1 MRISSLLILSMF
13 LLFIHA
19 MAQEP
24 YQGTLDIY
32 HNGWIDLNKN
42 GVTDPYENPS
52 QPVELRIDNLLQQ
65 MTLEEKTCQLATL
78 YGFRRVL
85 KDALPTEAWKDEVW
99 KDGIGAIDEHLNS
112 YPGWFNEII
121 DTIYTRSIPDHNWAM
136 NEVQRFFIEETRL
149 GIPVDFTNEGIRGVE
164 AWEATNFPTQ
174 LGLGHTWNRE
184 LVKEIGRITGKE
196 ARALGYT
203 NVYSPILDVGYDQR
217 WGRMEEVYGESPF
230 LVAELGISMTTGLQ
244 ENYQVASTAKHF
256 AIYSAPKGGREWM
269 VRTDPKTGLR
279 ETHDIFLYPFRRVV
293 GEAGLLG
300 IMSSYNDYDGV
311 PVSGS
316 SHYLIDLLRK
326 EYGFRGYVVS
336 DSDALEYL
344 WSKHHVAANYKEAVR
359 QAIEAGMNVRCT
371 FTPPADFIEP
381 LRELVRDGDLPMDT
395 LDSRV
400 RDVLR
405 VKFLT
410 GIFDHPYI
418 KDTGAALE
426 IVNCEDHRE
435 VSLQASR
442 ESMVLLKNEGNL
454 LPLDME
460 SIRKIA
466 VIGPNADEDS
476 YARTHY
482 GPQMMEVVTVLEG
495 IREKAGNDVEVLYAK
510 GCEVTDANWP
520 ESEIFPELPTQ
531 DEQKEIDRAVEL
543 ARQSDVA
550 ILVIGGSVKTCG
562 ESFSRTSLDL
572 PGHQKR
578 LVQEVHAT
586 GTPCVVVLING
597 RPLSINWT
605 DRYIPAILE
614 AWYPGSQG
622 GTAVADVLFGDYN
635 PGGKLTVTFP
645 RTVGQVPMNFPTKPM
660 ANSDT
665 GVPRARV
672 NGVIYPFGYG
682 LSYTTFEYG
691 NLEIS
696 PVKQS
701 PDGTVTVSF
710 EVTNKGSVK
719 GDEVVQVYINDVVS
733 SVTTY
738 EKVLR
743 GFERVPLEPGETK
756 KVRFTIEPDD
766 IALWNRDMERVIEP
780 GEFKVMVGASSAEIK
795 LTGSFFIE

>member
-1 MRISSLLILSMF
+1 MRYRILFSLAIVLAIQS
-13 LLFIHA
+13 
-19 MAQEP
+19 MAQEK
-24 YQGTLDIY
+24 YTGTLPIY
-32 HNGWIDLNKN
+32 HDAWIDLNKN
-42 GVTDPYENPS
+42 GELDPYEDRS
-52 QPVELRIDNLLQQ
+52 LAVGERIDDLLGR
-65 MTLEEKTCQLATL
+65 MTVEEKTCQLATL

-85 KDALPTEAWKDEVW
+85 PDALPTEAWKYEVW

-112 YPGWFNEII
+112 YPGWFNAII

-174 LGLGHTWNRE
+174 LGIGHTWNPK
-184 LVKEIGRITGKE
+184 LVQEIGRITGKE

-230 LVAELGISMTTGLQ
+230 LVAELGIAMTTGLQ
-244 ENYQVASTAKHF
+244 ENFQVASTAKHF

-279 ETHDIFLYPFRRVV
+279 ETHDLFLYPFRRVV

-344 WSKHHVAANYKEAVR
+344 WSKHHVAADYKEAVR
-359 QAIEAGMNVRCT
+359 QAISAGMNVRCT

-381 LRELVRDGDLPMDT
+381 LRELVNEGTLPMDT

-410 GIFDHPYI
+410 GIFDRPYI
-418 KDTGAALE
+418 EDTGAARE
-426 IVNCEDHRE
+426 IVNCGAHQEIA
-435 VSLQASR
+435 LQASR
-442 ESMVLLKNEGNL
+442 ESLVLLKNEGNL
-454 LPLDME
+454 LPLD
-460 SIRKIA
+460 RAATGNIA

-495 IREKAGNDVEVLYAK
+495 IREKAGDDAEILYAK

-520 ESEIFPELPTQ
+520 ESEIFPEPPTA
-531 DEQKEIDRAVEL
+531 DEQAEIDRAAEIA
-543 ARQSDVA
+543 ARADVA

-572 PGHQKR
+572 PGHQER
-578 LVQEVHAT
+578 LVKAVHAT

-605 DRYIPAILE
+605 DRHIPAILE

-622 GTAVADVLFGDYN
+622 GTAIADVLFGDYN

-645 RTVGQVPMNFPTKPM
+645 RTVGQIPMNFPTKPM

-672 NGVIYPFGYG
+672 NGLLYPFGFG

-691 NLEIS
+691 KLEVS

-701 PDGTVTVSF
+701 PAGTITVSF
-710 EVTNKGSVK
+710 EVTNT
-719 GDEVVQVYINDVVS
+719 GDRHGEEVVQVYVKDVVS

-743 GFERVPLEPGETK
+743 GFERVPLDPGETK
-756 KVRFTIEPDD
+756 RLSFTINPDD
-766 IALWNRDMERVIEP
+766 IALWNRKMERVVEP
-780 GEFKVMVGASSAEIK
+780 GEFRVMVGASSEDIR
-795 LTGSFFIE
+795 LTGSFFIQ

>member
-1 MRISSLLILSMF
+1 MRFLPKIAAIIF
-13 LLFIHA
+13 LLSLQLN
-19 MAQEP
+19 AQEG
-24 YQGTLDIY
+24 YQGKLPIY
-32 HNGWIDLNKN
+32 HSEWIDLNKN
-42 GVTDPYENPS
+42 GEMDPYEDP
-52 QPVELRIDNLLQQ
+52 QQTLDIRIENLLEQ

-78 YGFRRVL
+78 YGYKRVL
-85 KDALPTEAWKDEVW
+85 QDILPTEEWKTSIW

-112 YPGWFNEII
+112 YPGWFNKTI

-174 LGLGHTWNRE
+174 LGIGHTWNRT
-184 LVKEIGRITGKE
+184 LVHEIGRITGME

-230 LVAELGISMTTGLQ
+230 LVAELGIAMTTGLQ
-244 ENYQVASTAKHF
+244 HNYQVASTAKHF

-269 VRTDPKTGLR
+269 VRTDPKIGPR
-279 ETHDIFLYPFRRVV
+279 ETHDLFLYPFRRVV
-293 GEAGLLG
+293 SEAGLLG

-311 PVSGS
+311 PISGS
-316 SHYLIDLLRK
+316 SYYLIDLLRK
-326 EYGFRGYVVS
+326 EYGFKGYVVS
-336 DSDALEYL
+336 DSDALAYL
-344 WSKHHVAANYKEAVR
+344 WSKHHVAEDYKDAVR
-359 QAIEAGMNVRCT
+359 QAIDAGMNVRCT
-371 FTPPADFIEP
+371 FSPPENFIEP
-381 LRELVRDGDLPMDT
+381 LRELVQDGAMSIDT
-395 LDSRV
+395 INSRV

-410 GIFDHPYI
+410 GTFDHPYI
-418 KDTGAALE
+418 TNSTTSVE
-426 IVNCEDHRE
+426 IVNCESHQQ
-435 VSLQASR
+435 VALQASR
-442 ESMVLLKNEGNL
+442 ESIVLLKNEGNF
-454 LPLDME
+454 LPLGK

-466 VIGPNADEDS
+466 VIGPNANETT
-476 YARTHY
+476 YATTHY
-482 GPQMMEVVTVLEG
+482 GPQKVHVVSVLEG
-495 IREKAGNDVEVLYAK
+495 IKNKMGQSAEILYAK

-520 ESEIFPELPTQ
+520 ESEIFPELPTKE
-531 DEQKEIDRAVEL
+531 EQAEIDQAVEI
-543 ARQSDVA
+543 ARQAEVA
-550 ILVIGGSVKTCG
+550 ILVVGGSVNTCG

-578 LVQEVHAT
+578 LVQAVHAS

-597 RPLSINWT
+597 RPLTINWT
-605 DRYIPAILE
+605 DRYIPSILE

-645 RTVGQVPMNFPTKPM
+645 RTVGQIPMNFPTKPM

-672 NGVIYPFGYG
+672 NGLLYPFGYG
-682 LSYTTFEYG
+682 LSYTTFEYKNLAIVPEKQTPEG
-691 NLEIS
+691 NI
-696 PVKQS
+696 
-701 PDGTVTVSF
+701 TISF
-710 EVTNKGSVK
+710 EITNSGSLK
-719 GDEVVQVYINDVVS
+719 GDEVVQVYLSDVLS

-743 GFERVPLEPGETK
+743 GFERVTLEPGETK
-756 KVRFTIEPDD
+756 KLLFTLNPDD
-766 IALWNRDMERVIEP
+766 LALYNRKMERVVEP
-780 GEFKVMVGASSAEIK
+780 GEFKIMIGASSEDIR
-795 LTGSFFIE
+795 LTGSFYIQ